1 MIASLPFLA
10 VLLGVALGAGTNII
24 NQKFYNRRLVESG
37 RKSIPEARLPPMMF
51 GSVIFAAGL
60 FMWAWTSDVDISP
73 IPFVAC

>member
-24 NQKFYNRRLVESG
+24 NQKFYNRRLAQSG
-37 RKSIPEARLPPMMF
+37 LKSVPEARLPSMML

-60 FMWAWTSDVDISP
+60 TIHA
-73 IPFVAC
+73 